1 MSITAA
7 KARENFAEVINQ
19 VAYGKERMVL
29 TRRGRELV
37 AVVPIEDLKALQALE
52 DQIDLEEGKARLADI
67 KEGREQTVPWE
78 DVQKKLAAA
87 PPKKA
92 VRRKKS

>member
-37 AVVPIEDLKALQALE
+37 AMIPIEDLKALQALE
-52 DQIDLEEGKARLADI
+52 DQIDLEEGGARLADI
-67 KEGREQTVPWE
+67 KAGRTQTVPWE
-78 DVQKKLAAA
+78 EVQKSL
-87 PPKKA
+87 PPVSKKA
-92 VRRKKS
+92 TRRKKS

>member
-1 MSITAA
+1 MSMSAA
-7 KARENFAEVINQ
+7 KARENFSEVINQ

-37 AVVPIEDLKALQALE
+37 AVIPIEDLKALQVLE

-67 KEGREQTVPWE
+67 KEGREQTVSWE
-78 DVQKKLAAA
+78 EVKKKLSSVT
-87 PPKKA
+87 KKS

>member
-7 KARENFAEVINQ
+7 KARENFAEIINQ

-37 AVVPIEDLKALQALE
+37 AVIPIEDLKTLLALE
-52 DQIDLEEGKARLADI
+52 DQIDLDEGKARLADI
-67 KEGREQTVPWE
+67 KEGREQTVPWD
-78 DVQKKLAAA
+78 DVQKTLSTA
-87 PPKKA
+87 PKKA
-92 VRRKKS
+92 VRRKKK